1 MKTKGRSPMQGGS
14 LLIFSVPML
23 IFRGLLRAFL
33 LSLIFLLLSTAAL
46 YFSPLSEAFV
56 PYFVF
61 GAIILSILSGS
72 IYVGKSTDEKG
83 WLRGGITGLF
93 YVLVLLI
100 LSNIFQES
108 FIPGF
113 NIITKF
119 FLGFCFGTLGGIIG
133 INS

>member
-46 YFSPLSEAFV
+46 YFSLLSEAFV

-72 IYVGKSTDEKG
+72 IYVGKRTDEKG

-108 FIPGF
+108 FILL
-113 NIITKF
+113 
-119 FLGFCFGTLGGIIG
+119 FL
-133 INS
+133 